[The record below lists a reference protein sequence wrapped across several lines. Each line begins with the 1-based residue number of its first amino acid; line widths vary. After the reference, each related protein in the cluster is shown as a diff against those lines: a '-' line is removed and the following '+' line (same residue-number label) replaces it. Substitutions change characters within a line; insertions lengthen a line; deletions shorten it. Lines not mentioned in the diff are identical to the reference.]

1 MKISRKLISMLLSI
15 AMLLSLVPSVTF
27 AAERTIEASGLL
39 YRIQGASSRTL
50 TTDATPGTSG
60 EVPSNAINPVKW
72 ILYSDGE
79 LDFELIG
86 NNTVINHSGTA
97 LDWGDNKAKIKKVV
111 FPEGVTSIGGTM
123 FNVNTS
129 NLSEAVIPASCTYM
143 YDTFAF
149 CASLETVTIAKGSKL
164 ETLNKTFQQSGI
176 ISIDLPASI
185 KEIKKDT
192 FQTCSNLTAVTIR
205 GGVVATQAF
214 SQCRKLGPLKLFG
227 NTTLQKQA
235 VVFVSGNM
243 TADNFKVTAGP
254 DVTISDGAVAYS
266 YGVNPSNVVIS
277 GVKGSSAESY
287 AKGGFDLMKE
297 SGNKA
302 DADGYYPTTK
312 KMNGE
317 SVLPITFKAFDGIGD
332 VGGLTWIANDTVL
345 TISGDG
351 ELPDQ
356 TTAPWS
362 GIADKIRTVIIEE
375 GVTKIGA
382 NVFANLPW
390 LKEVQLPSTLTA
402 IGASAFANDTRLLAA
417 VIPDNVTS
425 IDSTAFDSGK
435 VDICIGKESKLTDKN
450 GYKVYTDG
458 KDTDTTLSAAGMKW
472 AIYGDSEK
480 VLVVNGTG
488 AMYDYFGNSNGAAMA
503 PWAAYANDI
512 KTVVVGYGITATTKY
527 LLGKERTSSESD
539 KQVSYENVKNVILGD
554 TVKIIVGER
563 LWSQD
568 LTTMV
573 KDATT
578 GKTNITRNDIKNLE
592 VINLSYSL
600 ETIPQYFLGAPNK
613 VREIFVPK
621 AAINAKSGAFS
632 QSSDVESLIFED
644 GFNGFDDNA
653 TNVDFFGGNSNALKE
668 LIIPASV
675 TNIPNGTFKRMDA
688 LEKIEFFGNPTIASG
703 AFRKDLMAKATVYCA
718 KSATN
723 VISWAKN
730 SENSKQ
736 LPVVTY
742 VAKGTLDNG
751 LRWFVDGDEGNYSL
765 KIDGAGAIPS
775 FTVENPA
782 PWITWAAEIKT
793 VKLDSDIT
801 AIGANTFAGFQSL
814 DSIDIPTAVT
824 LIDDDAFG
832 TMKQGFKI
840 YCTTDY
846 VANYAADKGFAY
858 AKGSTLS
865 NGIKWVVDGS
875 TLTISGDGSI
885 PGNFFADD
893 TREIP
898 WRDLAN
904 FGQIETIIVE
914 EGITSIPAGAF
925 NVATALKTIILPD
938 TLKSLGFNAL
948 NESDNLEFIEI
959 PSGID
964 DGDRGVASFAGSTE
978 IKRVAWLDMGSKLTN
993 VSGNSRRNEWTYYVM
1008 PDSVAAKQ
1016 DISGFDRVNRETIK
1030 TNGKIDGTRIEWLVT
1045 NEGTLDIYG
1054 IGDLSAVT
1062 TAPWANNAA
1071 NIKNVYIEEGI
1082 SGVGS
1087 NLFARI
1093 GSNAYIEL
1101 PDSVK
1106 SLGENAFA
1114 SCTAKIRV
1122 PYSVETIDDS
1132 AFANGST
1139 IMSYAGTAAKIYAN
1153 KKGITF
1159 DERPGMRILTIG
1171 NSYTEDIAV
1180 NHLWRV
1186 AQKMGVEEFKIGNLM
1201 YPGRNMEAIYNHIKN
1216 NGEDYI
1222 YREITSG
1229 GRAVT
1234 KGKAGHSNNIDV
1246 GLLADDWD
1254 VITIQPWFPDATNGL
1269 NGMNDGEET
1278 AEWLNE
1284 VVKYIKSKCPDA
1296 KLAFNLIWSQNCKL
1310 SGIDRT
1316 SNVDNNNLKT
1326 NNRPNFGNTM
1336 YNYNQIIEQ
1345 VKTHVLD
1352 KGDFDYILP
1361 TGTAIENAR
1370 TSFLSGMR
1378 GSVNQPYQPI
1388 IAGLQRDGTHLNDIG
1403 MYIGAMTWVKTLMP
1417 NLSIDNLDWAPGVT
1431 YDTDNGALS
1440 GKAVFDKSVISEA
1453 KRAADSAF
1461 KTANEKTFAVTASE
1475 NPFRIMAYDNGKVT
1489 VAVSNAVRDMGYADE
1504 NYTVADDGLTSDKTA
1519 NGKYKLDKSMPSKII
1534 VAEYNDKGEL
1544 VNAEFYDYTLT
1555 YDEEYGD
1562 TVTSDTY
1569 SYTSYYK
1576 SIINTNF
1583 TPTNSSNTV
1592 KVMLWNGLDEI
1603 KPLTSAFIN

>member
-27 AAERTIEASGLL
+27 AAERTVEASGLL

-60 EVPSNAINPVKW
+60 EVPTGALNPVKW

-86 NNTVINHSGTA
+86 ENTVINHSGTA
-97 LDWGDNKAKIKKVV
+97 LDWGDNKTKIKKVV

-123 FNVNTS
+123 FNANTS
-129 NLSEAVIPASCTYM
+129 NLTEAVIPASCKEM
-143 YDTFAF
+143 YNTFAF
-149 CASLETVTIAKGSKL
+149 CKTLKMVTIAKGSKL
-164 ETLNKTFQQSGI
+164 ETLDHTFQQSGI
-176 ISIDLPASI
+176 TSIDLPATM
-185 KEIKKDT
+185 KKITTDT
-192 FQTCSNLTAVTIR
+192 FQNCSNLTAVTIR
-205 GGVVATQAF
+205 GGIVEKKAF
-214 SQCRKLGPLKLFG
+214 YQIRNLGPLKLFG
-227 NTTLQKQA
+227 NTTLEKQA
-235 VVFVSGNM
+235 IVFESGNM

-297 SGNKA
+297 SGNTLGT
-302 DADGYYPTTK
+302 DGYYPTTK

-382 NVFANLPW
+382 NAFANLPW

-402 IGASAFANDTRLLAA
+402 IGANAFANDTRLLAA

-425 IDSTAFDSGK
+425 IDATAFDSGK
-435 VDICIGKESKLTDKN
+435 VDICIGKDSKLTDKS

-480 VLVVNGTG
+480 VLVINGTG
-488 AMYDYFGNSNGAAMA
+488 AMYNHFGSSDGAAMA
-503 PWAAYANDI
+503 PWATHAKDI

-539 KQVSYENVKNVILGD
+539 KQVLYENVKNVILGD
-554 TVKIIVGER
+554 TVDTIVGGR
-563 LWSQD
+563 IWSQD
-568 LTTMV
+568 LS
-573 KDATT
+573 
-578 GKTNITRNDIKNLE
+578 NDIKNLG
-592 VINLSYSL
+592 VINLSYNLKSL
-600 ETIPQYFLGAPNK
+600 PYDFLNATNK
-613 VREIFVPK
+613 VKEIFVSK
-621 AAINAKSGAFS
+621 NVTNTDFRAFR
-632 QSSDVESLIFED
+632 QSSNVENLIFEE
-644 GFNGFDDNA
+644 GFNGFTTQSGD
-653 TNVDFFGGNSNALKE
+653 TDFFGGNSNALKE
-668 LIIPASV
+668 LIIPASI

-688 LEKIEFFGNPTIASG
+688 LEKIEFLGNPTIASG

-723 VISWAKN
+723 VISWAGN
-730 SENSKQ
+730 SENNKQ

-751 LRWFVDGDEGNYSL
+751 LSWFVDGDDGNYSL

-782 PWITWAAEIKT
+782 PWITWASGMKS
-793 VKLDSDIT
+793 VKLDSKIT
-801 AIGANTFAGFQSL
+801 AIGAKAFEGFTSL
-814 DSIDIPTAVT
+814 ESMDIPAAVTSID
-824 LIDDDAFG
+824 DNAFG
-832 TMKQGFKI
+832 TMKEGFKI

-846 VANYAADKGFAY
+846 VANYAVSKGFAY

-865 NGIKWVVDGS
+865 NGIKWVVDGNI
-875 TLTISGDGSI
+875 LTISGEGAI

-925 NVATALKTIILPD
+925 NMATALKTIVLPD
-938 TLKSLGFNAL
+938 TLTSLGFIAL

-964 DGDRGVASFAGSTE
+964 DGEKGISAFAGSTE
-978 IKRVAWLDMGSKLTN
+978 IKRVAWLDTGSKLTN
-993 VSGNSRRNEWTYYVM
+993 ISGDSRRNEWTYYVM

-1016 DISGFDRVNRETIK
+1016 DILGFDRVNRETIK
-1030 TNGKIDGTRIEWLVT
+1030 ANGKIDGTKIEWLVT
-1045 NEGTLDIYG
+1045 DEGTLDIYG

-1062 TAPWANNAA
+1062 TAPWADHAA
-1071 NIKNVYIEEGI
+1071 SIKNVYIEEGI
-1082 SGVGS
+1082 TGVGA
-1087 NLFARI
+1087 NLFSGI
-1093 GSNAYIEL
+1093 NNAYIEL
-1101 PDSVK
+1101 PDSVTA
-1106 SLGENAFA
+1106 LGENAFA
-1114 SCTAKIRV
+1114 GCTSKVRV
-1122 PYSVETIDDS
+1122 PYSVKNIADS
-1132 AFANGST
+1132 AFVSGAT
-1139 IMSYAGTAAKIYAN
+1139 VMSYANTAAKTYAEA
-1153 KKGITF
+1153 KDGVTF
-1159 DERPGMRILTIG
+1159 DERPGMRLLTIG

-1254 VITIQPWFPDATNGL
+1254 VITLQPWFPDATNGL
-1269 NGMNDGEET
+1269 NGFDDGEEK

-1284 VVKYIKSKCPDA
+1284 VVKYVKDKRPNA
-1296 KLAFNLIWSQNCKL
+1296 KLAFNLIWSQNSRL
-1310 SGIDRT
+1310 SGVDRT
-1316 SNVDNNNLKT
+1316 PNVDNNNLKN
-1326 NNRPNFGNTM
+1326 NNRPNYGNTL
-1336 YNYNQIIEQ
+1336 YNYNQIVEQ
-1345 VKTHVLD
+1345 VKTHVLNNSN
-1352 KGDFDYILP
+1352 FDYILP

-1370 TSFLSGMR
+1370 TSFLGGMR

-1388 IAGLQRDGTHLNDIG
+1388 IAGLQRDSTHVNDIG

-1417 NLSIDNLDWAPGVT
+1417 NLDIDSLEWAPNVT
-1431 YDTDNGALS
+1431 YNDNNGALS
-1440 GKAVFDKSVISEA
+1440 GNLVFDEAVIAEAKWAASKAVET
-1453 KRAADSAF
+1453 AD
-1461 KTANEKTFAVTASE
+1461 TKTFAVTTSE
-1475 NPFRIMAYDNGKVT
+1475 KPFRIMAYDNGKVT
-1489 VAVSNAVRDMGYADE
+1489 VAMSNVVRDIGYADMA
-1504 NYTVADDGLTSDKTA
+1504 YTIADDKLTSDKTQ
-1519 NGKYKLDKSMPSKII
+1519 NGQYKVDKSKASKII
-1534 VAEYNDKGEL
+1534 VAEYDAMGEL
-1544 VNAEFYDYTLT
+1544 VGAKFCDFTLT
-1555 YDEEYGD
+1555 YDEVYGA
-1562 TVTSDTY
+1562 TETG
-1569 SYTSYYK
+1569 TSYDK
-1576 SIINTNF
+1576 SVIDTKFAATNE
-1583 TPTNSSNTV
+1583 NNNIR
-1592 KVMLWNGLDEI
+1592 VMLWDGFDEL
-1603 KPLTSAFIN
+1603 KPLANVFGN

>member
-15 AMLLSLVPSVTF
+15 AMLLSLVPSVPF
-27 AAERTIEASGLL
+27 AAERTVEASGLL

-60 EVPSNAINPVKW
+60 EVPTGALNPVKW

-86 NNTVINHSGTA
+86 ENTVINHSGTA
-97 LDWGDNKAKIKKVV
+97 LDWGDNKTKIKKVV

-123 FNVNTS
+123 FNANTS
-129 NLSEAVIPASCTYM
+129 NLTEAVIPASCKEM
-143 YDTFAF
+143 YNTFAF
-149 CASLETVTIAKGSKL
+149 CKTLKMVTIAKGSKL
-164 ETLNKTFQQSGI
+164 ETLDHTFQQSGI
-176 ISIDLPASI
+176 TSIDLPATM
-185 KEIKKDT
+185 KKITTDT
-192 FQTCSNLTAVTIR
+192 FQNCSNLTAVTIR
-205 GGVVATQAF
+205 GGIVEKKAF
-214 SQCRKLGPLKLFG
+214 YQIRNLGPLKLFG
-227 NTTLQKQA
+227 NTTLEKQA
-235 VVFVSGNM
+235 IVFESGNM

-297 SGNKA
+297 SGNTLGT
-302 DADGYYPTTK
+302 DGYYPTTK

-382 NVFANLPW
+382 NAFANLPW

-402 IGASAFANDTRLLAA
+402 IGANAFANDTRLLAA

-425 IDSTAFDSGK
+425 IDATAFDSGK
-435 VDICIGKESKLTDKN
+435 VDICIGKDSKLTDKS

-480 VLVVNGTG
+480 VLVINGTG
-488 AMYDYFGNSNGAAMA
+488 AMYNHFGSSDGAAMA
-503 PWAAYANDI
+503 PWATHAKDI

-539 KQVSYENVKNVILGD
+539 KQVLYENVKNVILGD
-554 TVKIIVGER
+554 TVDTIVGGR
-563 LWSQD
+563 IWSQD
-568 LTTMV
+568 LS
-573 KDATT
+573 
-578 GKTNITRNDIKNLE
+578 NDIKNLG
-592 VINLSYSL
+592 VINLSYNLKSL
-600 ETIPQYFLGAPNK
+600 PYDFLNATNK
-613 VREIFVPK
+613 VKEIFVSK
-621 AAINAKSGAFS
+621 NVTNTDFRAFR
-632 QSSDVESLIFED
+632 QSSNVENLIFEE
-644 GFNGFDDNA
+644 GFNGFTTQSGD
-653 TNVDFFGGNSNALKE
+653 TDFFGGNSNALKE
-668 LIIPASV
+668 LIIPASI

-688 LEKIEFFGNPTIASG
+688 LEKIEFLGNPTIASG

-723 VISWAKN
+723 VISWAGN
-730 SENSKQ
+730 SENNKQ

-751 LRWFVDGDEGNYSL
+751 LSWFVDGDDGNYSL

-782 PWITWAAEIKT
+782 PWITWASGMKS
-793 VKLDSDIT
+793 VKLDSKIT
-801 AIGANTFAGFQSL
+801 AIGAKAFEGFTSL
-814 DSIDIPTAVT
+814 ESMDIPAAVTSID
-824 LIDDDAFG
+824 DNAFG
-832 TMKQGFKI
+832 TMKEGFKI

-846 VANYAADKGFAY
+846 VANYAVSKGFAY

-865 NGIKWVVDGS
+865 NGIKWVVDGNI
-875 TLTISGDGSI
+875 LTISGEGAI

-925 NVATALKTIILPD
+925 NMATALKTIVLPD
-938 TLKSLGFNAL
+938 TLTSLGFIAL

-964 DGDRGVASFAGSTE
+964 DGEKGISAFAGSTE
-978 IKRVAWLDMGSKLTN
+978 IKRVAWLDTGSKLTN
-993 VSGNSRRNEWTYYVM
+993 ISGDSRRNEWTYYVM

-1016 DISGFDRVNRETIK
+1016 DILGFDRVNRETIK
-1030 TNGKIDGTRIEWLVT
+1030 ANGKIDGTKIEWLVT
-1045 NEGTLDIYG
+1045 DEGTLDIYG

-1062 TAPWANNAA
+1062 TAPWADHAA
-1071 NIKNVYIEEGI
+1071 SIKNVYIEEGI
-1082 SGVGS
+1082 TGVGA
-1087 NLFARI
+1087 NLFSGI
-1093 GSNAYIEL
+1093 NNAYIEL
-1101 PDSVK
+1101 PDSVTA
-1106 SLGENAFA
+1106 LGENAFA
-1114 SCTAKIRV
+1114 GCTSKVRV
-1122 PYSVETIDDS
+1122 PYSVKNIADS
-1132 AFANGST
+1132 AFVSGAT
-1139 IMSYAGTAAKIYAN
+1139 VMSYANTAAKTYAEA
-1153 KKGITF
+1153 KDGVTF
-1159 DERPGMRILTIG
+1159 DERPGMRLLTIG

-1254 VITIQPWFPDATNGL
+1254 VITLQPWFPDATNGL
-1269 NGMNDGEET
+1269 NGFDDGEEK

-1284 VVKYIKSKCPDA
+1284 VVKYVKDKRPNA
-1296 KLAFNLIWSQNCKL
+1296 KLAFNLIWSQNSRL
-1310 SGIDRT
+1310 SGVDRT
-1316 SNVDNNNLKT
+1316 PNVDNNNLKN
-1326 NNRPNFGNTM
+1326 NNRPNYGNTL
-1336 YNYNQIIEQ
+1336 YNYNQIVEQ
-1345 VKTHVLD
+1345 VKTHVLNNSN
-1352 KGDFDYILP
+1352 FDYILP

-1370 TSFLSGMR
+1370 TSFLGGMR

-1388 IAGLQRDGTHLNDIG
+1388 IAGLQRDSTHVNDIG

-1417 NLSIDNLDWAPGVT
+1417 NLDIDSLEWAPNVT
-1431 YDTDNGALS
+1431 YNDNNGALS
-1440 GKAVFDKSVISEA
+1440 GNLVFDEAVIAEAKWAASKAVET
-1453 KRAADSAF
+1453 AD
-1461 KTANEKTFAVTASE
+1461 TKTFAVTTSE
-1475 NPFRIMAYDNGKVT
+1475 KPFRIMAYDNGKVT
-1489 VAVSNAVRDMGYADE
+1489 VAMSNVVRDIGYADMA
-1504 NYTVADDGLTSDKTA
+1504 YTIADDKLTSDKTQ
-1519 NGKYKLDKSMPSKII
+1519 NGQYKVDKSKASKII
-1534 VAEYNDKGEL
+1534 VAEYDAMGEL
-1544 VNAEFYDYTLT
+1544 VGAKFCDFTLT
-1555 YDEEYGD
+1555 YDEVYGA
-1562 TVTSDTY
+1562 TETG
-1569 SYTSYYK
+1569 TSYDK
-1576 SIINTNF
+1576 SVIDTKFAATNE
-1583 TPTNSSNTV
+1583 NNNIR
-1592 KVMLWNGLDEI
+1592 VMLWDGFDEL
-1603 KPLTSAFIN
+1603 KPLANVFGN